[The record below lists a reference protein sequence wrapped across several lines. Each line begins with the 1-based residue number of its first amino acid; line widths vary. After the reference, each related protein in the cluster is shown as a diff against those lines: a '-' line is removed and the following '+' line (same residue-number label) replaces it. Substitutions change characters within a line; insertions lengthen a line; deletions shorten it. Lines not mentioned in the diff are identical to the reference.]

1 MKIKIIINLFILLK
15 LSVYSQTIVG
25 LDSSFYRMSPL
36 TQKKE
41 LISKIEAIGNLQ
53 FNKNSG
59 ELSDF
64 QSIYGIN
71 SSFNFFGLQTNALL
85 QNRQINQGETS
96 KNNFQFTYK
105 FDFENYIANLKNNFS
120 IVSPIQEPNI
130 KNPIISKINKKILKK
145 VLKELTYEEV
155 SHNHYRKIDEILIAI
170 QRKDRN
176 DSILTT
182 DAMSANNNK
191 IYHWANEH
199 IKTKT
204 WSTIDF
210 DSFHKVLLDSFS
222 LKEFDN
228 RQDDLS
234 KQAWQR
240 LQNNEHNV
248 FEPNIDDLIVKFS
261 RYKSLDSLFQTPA
274 FLKEEYD
281 YHKQLNEKAIGNEIK
296 SKELDSLNKKYA
308 QIQKLKQELSN
319 LKNSKYLQSILAK
332 SNLIDEKYK
341 KESDQLGKMNN
352 KLNSKKELLDQAPLS
367 FAQRLAVNTNKFNI
381 GQAQLDF
388 SKLTFQNNL
397 MNGINIEI
405 DRPIYLFL
413 VGSFPI
419 KQNLF
424 TDFISPSQQ
433 DNKYSTIGLGI
444 GNSQE
449 SKLATKIGF
458 FQLDNF
464 SQQVKSQQETMN
476 QKIKILSWTN
486 KFNISK
492 LNYIEFEIAKSETKN
507 SRRGFSN
514 SLLRFDK
521 NGLEQTAIMVNSEW
535 AAKNNFWKLKLQ
547 ASYIG
552 NQYQNVTNPMI
563 YKGIASRVGLT
574 LNFSKKLS
582 LRSNSSYRQ
591 NQTSDTMNNLTI
603 QSTNSLS
610 YKLKK
615 MRFTATNTIAQT
627 DISQLGL
634 SSTYKNYVSA
644 LSMNANTKIAK
655 KPYTVAASM
664 QHSLIRNQIQES
676 TKDHNQIY
684 TINCQQ
690 TITLDKTNV
699 NLSFNN
705 TFNQN
710 EITNIFQLQGGTN
723 FSPSSTLQIGI
734 QTSGTLQ
741 NNRLDEITLTGD
753 FNYKLGK
760 FNLRANLSQ
769 GFNLTTQKSL
779 INSQLGLGYR
789 IL

>member
-15 LSVYSQTIVG
+15 LSVYSQTIAGV
-25 LDSSFYRMSPL
+25 DSSFYRMSPW
-36 TQKKE
+36 TQKKD

-53 FNKNSG
+53 FSKNSG
-59 ELSDF
+59 EISDF
-64 QSIYGIN
+64 QSISGIN
-71 SSFNFFGLQTNALL
+71 SSFNFFGLQTNAQL

-105 FDFENYIANLKNNFS
+105 FDFENYIANLRKNIS
-120 IVSPIQEPNI
+120 TISPIQEPNI
-130 KNPIISKINKKILKK
+130 KNQIIRKINKKILKK

-155 SHNHYRKIDEILIAI
+155 SHNHYRKIDEILTAI

-191 IYHWANEH
+191 IYRWANEH

-210 DSFHKVLLDSFS
+210 DSFREVLLDSFS
-222 LKEFDN
+222 FKEFDY
-228 RQDDLS
+228 RQDELS

-248 FEPNIDDLIVKFS
+248 FEPDIDDLIIKFN

-281 YHKQLNEKAIGNEIK
+281 YHKHLNEKAIGNEIK

-319 LKNSKYLQSILAK
+319 LKNSKYLQSILSK
-332 SNLIDEKYK
+332 SKLLEEKNK
-341 KESDQLGKMNN
+341 KESDPLNKMKSN
-352 KLNSKKELLDQAPLS
+352 LDTKKELLNQAPLS
-367 FAQRLAVNTNKFNI
+367 FAQKLAVSTNKFNI

-413 VGSFPI
+413 LGSFPI

-424 TDFISPSQQ
+424 TDFISPSLQ

-449 SKLATKIGF
+449 SKLASKLGF
-458 FQLDNF
+458 FQLGNF
-464 SQQVKSQQETMN
+464 SQQLLGQQEVLD

-486 KFNISK
+486 KLNISK
-492 LNYIEFEIAKSETKN
+492 LNFIEFELAKSETKN
-507 SRRGFSN
+507 PKIGYSN
-514 SLLRFDK
+514 SLLQF
-521 NGLEQTAIMVNSEW
+521 NQNSLEQSAVMVNSEW
-535 AAKNNFWKLKLQ
+535 AAKNNLWKLKLQ

-552 NQYQNVTNPMI
+552 NQYQNITNPMM
-563 YKGIASRVGLT
+563 YKGVTSRIGLT
-574 LNFSKKLS
+574 LNFSKKIS
-582 LRSNSSYRQ
+582 FRSNSSFRQ
-591 NQTSDTMNNLTI
+591 NHTSDTMKNQTVH
-603 QSTNSLS
+603 STNSVS

-644 LSMNANTKIAK
+644 ISMNANTKIAK
-655 KPYTVAASM
+655 KPYTIATSM

-676 TKDHNQIY
+676 TKDHNQLY

-690 TITLDKTNV
+690 TMTLDKTNV

-710 EITNIFQLQGGTN
+710 EKINIFQLQGGTN
-723 FSPSSTLQIGI
+723 FSPSSALQIGI

-753 FNYKLGK
+753 FHYKLGK
-760 FNLRANLSQ
+760 FNIGANLSQ
-769 GFNLTTQKSL
+769 GFNLTSQKSL
-779 INSQLGLGYR
+779 INSQLRLGYR

>member
-1 MKIKIIINLFILLK
+1 MIFHTILYYKNYANYFNLKITNDHLFTWLRKVNFDLPLAFLFI
-15 LSVYSQTIVG
+15 
-25 LDSSFYRMSPL
+25 
-36 TQKKE
+36 
-41 LISKIEAIGNLQ
+41 A
-53 FNKNSG
+53 
-59 ELSDF
+59 
-64 QSIYGIN
+64 
-71 SSFNFFGLQTNALL
+71 
-85 QNRQINQGETS
+85 
-96 KNNFQFTYK
+96 
-105 FDFENYIANLKNNFS
+105 EN
-120 IVSPIQEPNI
+120 
-130 KNPIISKINKKILKK
+130 
-145 VLKELTYEEV
+145 
-155 SHNHYRKIDEILIAI
+155 
-170 QRKDRN
+170 
-176 DSILTT
+176 
-182 DAMSANNNK
+182 
-191 IYHWANEH
+191 
-199 IKTKT
+199 
-204 WSTIDF
+204 
-210 DSFHKVLLDSFS
+210 
-222 LKEFDN
+222 
-228 RQDDLS
+228 
-234 KQAWQR
+234 
-240 LQNNEHNV
+240 
-248 FEPNIDDLIVKFS
+248 
-261 RYKSLDSLFQTPA
+261 
-274 FLKEEYD
+274 
-281 YHKQLNEKAIGNEIK
+281 G
-296 SKELDSLNKKYA
+296 
-308 QIQKLKQELSN
+308 
-319 LKNSKYLQSILAK
+319 
-332 SNLIDEKYK
+332 
-341 KESDQLGKMNN
+341 
-352 KLNSKKELLDQAPLS
+352 
-367 FAQRLAVNTNKFNI
+367 VNTF
-381 GQAQLDF
+381 
-388 SKLTFQNNL
+388 
-397 MNGINIEI
+397 INPSSIT
-405 DRPIYLFL
+405 
-413 VGSFPI
+413 
-419 KQNLF
+419 QNLF